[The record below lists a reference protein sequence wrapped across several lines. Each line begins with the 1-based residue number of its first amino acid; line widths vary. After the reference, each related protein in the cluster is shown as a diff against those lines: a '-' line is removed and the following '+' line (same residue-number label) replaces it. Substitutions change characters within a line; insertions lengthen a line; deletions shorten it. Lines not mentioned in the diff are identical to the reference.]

1 MDPNAVDLLLR
12 GGRVHTVSGGDAEAV
27 AVRGGRI
34 AAVGSAA
41 ELGDL
46 SAARV
51 VELEGR
57 TVLPGFQDAHL
68 HPFAGGMLAIVC
80 NLHDTGSAE
89 DCLEEIARY
98 AIAHPDREWISGDGW
113 SMDFFS
119 GGNPDKERLDAVVP
133 DRPVY
138 LENRDGHTAWVNS
151 RALELAGITAD
162 TPDPADGR
170 IERNAAGEPSGAL
183 HEGAMWLVNTLVPP
197 PSAAEQEQALLN
209 AQAELHAL
217 GITAWQDAV
226 VEPETLAAYLA
237 VAGRGQLTMRAEGNL
252 LWDRSRG
259 EEQIDDLL
267 EMRERGSLG
276 RLRIRGVKIFQD
288 GVLENFTGSLLE
300 PYEGTDNRG
309 MSMHEA
315 EELRR
320 MLVLLDSHGFQ
331 VHLHTI
337 GDRAVRESLD
347 AIEAAQQA
355 NGRRDARH
363 HLAHIQLIHP
373 DDQPRFAGLGV
384 VANAQPYWAAYS
396 PYVDDLTL
404 PFIGERAAYHYP
416 FGSLVRAGARSPS
429 GATGPSRRR
438 TRFRSSRWLSRGS
451 RIPSATV
458 SPCSPTSG
466 STSRRRWPPRP
477 TAPPTSTSSRT
488 RRARSRRESLPTS
501 SSSTATSSTPAPGR
515 SATHASCSPSRRASP
530 CTTCWARRARL
541 PRFGP
546 CAGRG
551 RRSSRSR
558 RR

>member
-1 MDPNAVDLLLR
+1 M
-12 GGRVHTVSGGDAEAV
+12 HTVSGGDAEAV

-34 AAVGSAA
+34 TAVGSNA
-41 ELGDL
+41 DL
-46 SAARV
+46 AGLQAGSV

-68 HPFAGGMLAIVC
+68 HPFSGGMLAIVC
-80 NLHDTGSAE
+80 NLHETASAG

-98 AIAHPDREWISGDGW
+98 AAENPDREWISGDGW
-113 SMDFFS
+113 SMDFFP
-119 GGNPDKERLDAVVP
+119 GGNPQKDALDAVVS

-151 RALELAGITAD
+151 RALELAGITAE
-162 TPDPADGR
+162 TADPADGR
-170 IERNAAGEPSGAL
+170 IERGPGGEPSGAL
-183 HEGAMWLVNTLVPP
+183 HEGAMGLVGDLVPS

-226 VEPETLAAYLA
+226 VEPDTLAAYLA

-252 LWDRSRG
+252 LWVRSRS
-259 EEQIDDLL
+259 EEQIEDLL

-300 PYEGTDNRG
+300 PYEGTQNRG

-315 EELRR
+315 EELQR

-355 NGRRDARH
+355 NGKRDARH

-373 DDQPRFAGLGV
+373 DDQPRFAELGV
-384 VANAQPYWAAYS
+384 VANAQPYWAAHS
-396 PYVDDLTL
+396 AYVDDLTL
-404 PFIGERAAYHYP
+404 PFIGERASYHYP
-416 FGSLVRAGARSPS
+416 FGSLVRADAPLAFGSDWTVSTANPLPIVEVAVTRIQHPERDREPMLPDERLDL
-429 GATGPSRRR
+429 ATAIAAQ
-438 TRFRSSRWLSRGS
+438 TRGS
-451 RIPSATV
+451 AYVNFLEDETGTIEEGKLADLVVLDRDIFDPGAGPV
-458 SPCSPTSG
+458 G
-466 STSRRRWPPRP
+466 D
-477 TAPPTSTSSRT
+477 
-488 RRARSRRESLPTS
+488 ARVVLTLAEGEPVYEAL
-501 SSSTATSSTPAPGR
+501 
-515 SATHASCSPSRRASP
+515 
-530 CTTCWARRARL
+530 
-541 PRFGP
+541 
-546 CAGRG
+546 
-551 RRSSRSR
+551 
-558 RR
+558 